1 MPLNQKKFKT
11 AGWGEILWDIFPD
24 TKTLGGAPANFSLH
38 AQQLEAESYMISCVG
53 EDELGKEAKKLFNDF
68 ELNTNGIQV
77 NKDLP
82 TGSVI
87 VSLDQMGNPSYDIK
101 ENVAWDHIVFD
112 EAQKNIAQSLDAI
125 CFGTLAQRNPKTQKA
140 LFKTLN
146 ITPPHC
152 LKVFDVNFRQE
163 YYDRETV
170 KMNLERANIVKMN
183 QQEFNEISLMFYIS
197 RDTEKGI
204 LSLIDEF
211 DLKLVIITLGEKGS
225 IMATKKDYIS
235 YTPTRKIKIK
245 STVGAGD
252 AYTAAVVMGWLNQKP
267 LNQII
272 REASDLAANVCGYY
286 GGSILKIKTKKNENQ
301 IN

>member
-24 TKTLGGAPANFSLH
+24 TKTLGGAPANFSSH

-183 QQEFNEISLMFYIS
+183 QQEFKEISLMFYIS

-211 DLKLVIITLGEKGS
+211 ELKLVIITFGEKGS

-235 YTPTRKIKIK
+235 YTPTRKINIK

-267 LNQII
+267 LNLSLIHI
-272 REASDLAANVCGYY
+272 
-286 GGSILKIKTKKNENQ
+286 
-301 IN
+301 